1 MQLIT
6 SIFNKNK
13 TSIKKIISSKRRN
26 FNCKFNQNTP
36 PLERMPE
43 YTQKMIQVFLQH
55 FSQKG
60 YTMIPSVAIT
70 SGIDPTVRLI
80 GSHVSPM
87 KNYFIEN
94 KIPKNGLIMSQP
106 CIRTHN
112 LKKIFDDS
120 SMPAWGSYF
129 ISLGALVIPE
139 KISELCKD
147 SLEYLLSI
155 LNIPAEN
162 LILRINFADSDLY
175 SLAKKFAYL
184 GISYDDSTMPE
195 KYYRHK
201 IGIEGIWGR
210 NFNYAI
216 KKDGILYDIGN
227 LIILESTAGKLGV
240 ELALGTST
248 ILKAFFS
255 LPHVNSANPI
265 FGIEKIN
272 NPLRFKFEDAIITS
286 SILFSEGLIPSASDS
301 KGRTLRSYLRAIMYF
316 KNKFKIQTKSIA
328 KMMWQFENSQK
339 INHSGSN
346 FIVSYIDKIEKEIL
360 LQNSLSN
367 EEELILLE
375 IKQNFT

>member
-1 MQLIT
+1 ML
-6 SIFNKNK
+6 SRKR
-13 TSIKKIISSKRRN
+13 KI

-36 PLERMPE
+36 SLEMMPE
-43 YTQKMIQVFLQH
+43 YTRKMIQAFLQY
-55 FSQKG
+55 FSEKG
-60 YTMIPSVAIT
+60 YLMIPCVLIT

-120 SMPAWGSYF
+120 VIPAWGSYF
-129 ISLGALVIPE
+129 ISLGALVMPE
-139 KISELCKD
+139 KITELCTN
-147 SLEYLLSI
+147 SLEYLLNSI
-155 LNIPAEN
+155 NIPAEN
-162 LILRINFADSDLY
+162 IILRINSADRDLY
-175 SLAKKFAYL
+175 NLAKKYAYL
-184 GISYDDSTMPE
+184 GIGYDDSTMPE

-201 IGIEGIWGR
+201 IDIEDIWGR

-216 KKDGILYDIGN
+216 KKGDILYDIGN
-227 LIILESTAGKLGV
+227 LIIIENKEGKLGV

-248 ILKAFFS
+248 ILKSFFS
-255 LPHVNSANPI
+255 LSHVNSVNPV

-272 NPLRFKFEDAIITS
+272 NPLQSKFEDAIIAS
-286 SILFSEGLIPSASDS
+286 AILFSEGLIPSASDS
-301 KGRTLRSYLRAIMYF
+301 RGRTLRSYLRAIMYF
-316 KNKFKIQTKSIA
+316 KNKFKIHTESIA

-346 FIVSYIDKIEKEIL
+346 FIVSYIHKIEKEIL
-360 LQNSLSN
+360 LQNNLSK
-367 EEELILLE
+367 EEKFILIE
-375 IKQNFT
+375 MKKNFT